1 MSHDVSRARASR
13 PAGDS
18 GLHRL
23 ADEDLIQ
30 LSSRGDAA
38 AFEIVY
44 ERHTDAA
51 YSLAYRM
58 CGRRGLAEDVTQ
70 EAFLAPPEPFIER

>member
-38 AFEIVY
+38 AFQMIY
-44 ERHTDAA
+44 ERHAD

>member
-1 MSHDVSRARASR
+1 M
-13 PAGDS
+13 
-18 GLHRL
+18 
-23 ADEDLIQ
+23 I
-30 LSSRGDAA
+30 
-38 AFEIVY
+38 Y
-44 ERHTDAA
+44 ERHAD